1 MCMRLKPARPII
13 YHITH
18 GRNLARIIADGCL
31 WSDAEMI
38 GRAGPVAAIGMSKIK
53 KRRLEELPVGCHPGT
68 NVGQF
73 VPFYFCP

>member
-1 MCMRLKPARPII
+1 MSHPPARPKI
-13 YHITH
+13 YPIKH
-18 GRNLARIIADGCL
+18 GRTLFRILTDKSL

>member
-1 MCMRLKPARPII
+1 MAGPYSRI
-13 YHITH
+13 
-18 GRNLARIIADGCL
+18 LADKSL